1 MLLKNKSMAQRRTL
15 RYVDEYLENSS
26 SIGYLDLTEE
36 KDGVVTVFY
45 DDLPNTEIN
54 GYPIASDYIDSKGK
68 TYSNNEFVAL
78 DDATKKDCR
87 LRFHYLKL
95 SHELYVGTTGSGKT
109 TGCIE
114 PQLRAISA
122 QKNKPNLF
130 VTDPKGELF
139 EHNARHLD
147 ENGYRIFL
155 LNFKDITRS
164 NKWNPLLE
172 MYDKQIYK
180 KNLGADCR
188 MRTGMPDLKLE
199 LYAPLSQF
207 DGETYISYEDK
218 AFPSGVYFDNYIAF
232 RRDYLDA
239 EIRGLVNQFA
249 SSVIQVKSIKDP
261 TWEQGAQQLL
271 KGIIMC
277 MLEDAID
284 EKSHFTREMMTFFT
298 IQRYYD
304 RLRNDFC
311 CSSPADMNRH
321 PLLKNKSRDSIVLL
335 NVALNNAPNTMKSYC
350 GVFESSTKD
359 WFQGHIYAL
368 TTGCTIDLDG
378 DDEKPYAVFMI
389 TRDYD
394 KSDFTVAGMFIDWV
408 YRNALEK
415 AEASIKGEDGKPS
428 TRPIHFLLD
437 EFGNIPEIPD
447 FENKIAT
454 SRSRNIW
461 FHLVVQSYEQ
471 IDLVY
476 GKEKA
481 TVIRDN
487 CNAQIFLGAQSR
499 ETKEHFS
506 RECGKHFVPSLES
519 YFNPTVSSLTEVA
532 VLPISTLDLITEGNM
547 YIKRLYKAVIQSQ
560 YIRSYVCAK
569 NGDFRNFRD
578 ALTYRDFA
586 PINIEPFTTSKF
598 VYDALEKTDD
608 DDDYF

>member
-1 MLLKNKSMAQRRTL
+1 
-15 RYVDEYLENSS
+15 
-26 SIGYLDLTEE
+26 
-36 KDGVVTVFY
+36 
-45 DDLPNTEIN
+45 
-54 GYPIASDYIDSKGK
+54 
-68 TYSNNEFVAL
+68 
-78 DDATKKDCR
+78 
-87 LRFHYLKL
+87 
-95 SHELYVGTTGSGKT
+95 
-109 TGCIE
+109 
-114 PQLRAISA
+114 
-122 QKNKPNLF
+122 
-130 VTDPKGELF
+130 
-139 EHNARHLD
+139 
-147 ENGYRIFL
+147 
-155 LNFKDITRS
+155 
-164 NKWNPLLE
+164 
-172 MYDKQIYK
+172 
-180 KNLGADCR
+180 
-188 MRTGMPDLKLE
+188 
-199 LYAPLSQF
+199 
-207 DGETYISYEDK
+207 
-218 AFPSGVYFDNYIAF
+218 
-232 RRDYLDA
+232 
-239 EIRGLVNQFA
+239 
-249 SSVIQVKSIKDP
+249 
-261 TWEQGAQQLL
+261 
-271 KGIIMC
+271 MC

-499 ETKEHFS
+499 ETQEHFS